1 MENYFNTKKIF
12 SLIIK
17 WKWHLM
23 SFVIIVAVCSA
34 IFSSPWFIKPKYT
47 SSAVVYPANVIP
59 VSDESESEQML
70 EILKS
75 EDIKFAII
83 EAFDLYKHYEV
94 EKGQPKSNWKIL
106 KYYDANI
113 NIRKTPNDAIVIS
126 ARDIDPQIAS
136 NIVDSIIKFYDAL
149 VLNLN
154 ASKSREI
161 VNIYK
166 NQMQLKLKEIDSLG
180 LILKTF
186 RTDYNLLDM
195 EAQVQKYTEAI
206 TNGRSLEESR
216 KVLDNWREYGSEF
229 HKTDSLFYYALK
241 DYRLNKEVY
250 DNALRDANKVQTYS
264 HVISKPFPADKKSY
278 PIRWLIILLST
289 LGAFF
294 AGVIIISFIEASKK
308 TK

>member
-1 MENYFNTKKIF
+1 M
-12 SLIIK
+12 
-17 WKWHLM
+17 
-23 SFVIIVAVCSA
+23 
-34 IFSSPWFIKPKYT
+34 
-47 SSAVVYPANVIP
+47 
-59 VSDESESEQML
+59 
-70 EILKS
+70 
-75 EDIKFAII
+75 
-83 EAFDLYKHYEV
+83 
-94 EKGQPKSNWKIL
+94 
-106 KYYDANI
+106 
-113 NIRKTPNDAIVIS
+113 
-126 ARDIDPQIAS
+126 
-136 NIVDSIIKFYDAL
+136 

-264 HVISKPFPADKKSY
+264 HVISNHFS
-278 PIRWLIILLST
+278 
-289 LGAFF
+289 
-294 AGVIIISFIEASKK
+294 
-308 TK
+308 